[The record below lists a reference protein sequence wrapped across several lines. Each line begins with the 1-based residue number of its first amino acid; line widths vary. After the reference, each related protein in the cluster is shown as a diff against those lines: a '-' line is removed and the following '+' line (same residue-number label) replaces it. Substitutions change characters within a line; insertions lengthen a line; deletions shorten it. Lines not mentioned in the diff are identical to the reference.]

1 MNAAAP
7 VFSLRFRMARL
18 GALVRREVRDQFR
31 DWRVVLP
38 LAILTLFF
46 PVLMN
51 YAAHLV
57 INYVNQYGGNVI
69 AQAIFPFLLMIVGF
83 FPTSVS
89 LVIALESFVGEKE
102 RYSLEPLLA
111 TPLTDTELF
120 LGKVLASVLTPLCA
134 AGLGIAAYLAG
145 MYFLAGWFPP
155 LPLLFEILVLTVA
168 HAACMVSAA
177 VVISAQ
183 TNSVRA
189 ANLLASFVIVPAAL
203 LMQGESIV
211 MFYRMYRELW
221 WIIAG
226 VFHPDGDLP
235 AHRAAPIPARGAA
248 LARGGGN
255 PLRPDGFLLLAV
267 VHRRR
272 AQSRRSGTARRSVP
286 RCGGRSRRFPGR
298 PSRSVSARWPGLYFA
313 ESFPFPAQFAA
324 NEQLPTEFLRF
335 ARRARVL
342 HAGRNAG
349 DFLSQRCRRSFLASI
364 LGAISLGIMGL
375 VIMMLP
381 IGIIAYAT
389 AILARGGFAP
399 GLFLLG
405 LVLPHGI
412 VEIPAMALAGAAIL
426 RCGNCLLAKPEGRSL
441 GQLWLQALADW
452 LTDPARRGGAD
463 AAARGDSGDLGD
475 AAGRRLGDGMVKLIV
490 LGSSC
495 LVSTEKRRPTQL
507 LCLGRAARIAHR
519 LRSFSARP
527 AGSAR
532 DRPRRD
538 RRYLHHAFPSRSR
551 RGIARIPDGA
561 CVAETPQTDPDSRRA
576 SGRWP
581 GSGR

>member
-1 MNAAAP
+1 
-7 VFSLRFRMARL
+7 
-18 GALVRREVRDQFR
+18 
-31 DWRVVLP
+31 
-38 LAILTLFF
+38 
-46 PVLMN
+46 
-51 YAAHLV
+51 
-57 INYVNQYGGNVI
+57 
-69 AQAIFPFLLMIVGF
+69 MIVGF

-134 AGLGIAAYLAG
+134 AGLGITAYLAG

-211 MFYRMYRELW
+211 MFYRMYDALW

-226 VFHPDGDLP
+226 VIILTAIFLRIGLRQFRREELLSREVEEIRFDRMGSFFWRSFTGGARNPVAWYRKAVGPALRRTLP
-235 AHRAAPIPARGAA
+235 ALPWTVVALGFGA
-248 LARGGGN
+248 
-255 PLRPDGFLLLAV
+255 V
-267 VHRRR
+267 
-272 AQSRRSGTARRSVP
+272 T
-286 RCGGRSRRFPGR
+286 
-298 PSRSVSARWPGLYFA
+298 GLYFA
-313 ESFPFPAQFAA
+313 NRYPFPAGMLQMSNYRKNFFDSLGALGFFTPGGTLA
-324 NEQLPTEFLRF
+324 IFYHNLQ
-335 ARRARVL
+335 AI
-342 HAGRNAG
+342 
-349 DFLSQRCRRSFLASI
+349 FLASI

-452 LTDPARRGGAD
+452 LTILLGVVAPMLLLAAILETWVTPL
-463 AAARGDSGDLGD
+463 AAAWVMG
-475 AAGRRLGDGMVKLIV
+475 
-490 LGSSC
+490 
-495 LVSTEKRRPTQL
+495 
-507 LCLGRAARIAHR
+507 
-519 LRSFSARP
+519 
-527 AGSAR
+527 
-532 DRPRRD
+532 
-538 RRYLHHAFPSRSR
+538 
-551 RGIARIPDGA
+551 
-561 CVAETPQTDPDSRRA
+561 
-576 SGRWP
+576 W
-581 GSGR
+581 

>member
-1 MNAAAP
+1 MNAAVPA
-7 VFSLRFRMARL
+7 FSFRFRVSRL

-38 LAILTLFF
+38 LVILTLFF

-51 YAAHLV
+51 YAARLV

-155 LPLLFEILVLTVA
+155 LPLLIEILVLTVA

-203 LMQGESIV
+203 LLQGESIV

-226 VFHPDGDLP
+226 VLILTVIFLRIGLRQFRRDELLSREVEEIRFDRMGSFFWRSLTGGARTPAEWYRKAVGPALRRTLP
-235 AHRAAPIPARGAA
+235 AVPWTAVALGFGAIA
-248 LARGGGN
+248 GVFLANR
-255 PLRPDGFLLLAV
+255 
-267 VHRRR
+267 
-272 AQSRRSGTARRSVP
+272 
-286 RCGGRSRRFPGR
+286 
-298 PSRSVSARWPGLYFA
+298 
-313 ESFPFPAQFAA
+313 FPFPADLLKLQNYRQNFFDSLGALGFFTPGGTL
-324 NEQLPTEFLRF
+324 QIFY
-335 ARRARVL
+335 
-342 HAGRNAG
+342 HNA
-349 DFLSQRCRRSFLASI
+349 QAIFLASL

-375 VIMMLP
+375 VVMMLP

-389 AILARGGFAP
+389 VILARGGFAP

-412 VEIPAMALAGAAIL
+412 VEIPAMILAGAAIL

-452 LTDPARRGGAD
+452 MTVLVGVVVPMLLLSAFLETWVTP
-463 AAARGDSGDLGD
+463 
-475 AAGRRLGDGMVKLIV
+475 IV
-490 LGSSC
+490 
-495 LVSTEKRRPTQL
+495 
-507 LCLGRAARIAHR
+507 
-519 LRSFSARP
+519 
-527 AGSAR
+527 
-532 DRPRRD
+532 
-538 RRYLHHAFPSRSR
+538 
-551 RGIARIPDGA
+551 
-561 CVAETPQTDPDSRRA
+561 A
-576 SGRWP
+576 SWVMGW
-581 GSGR
+581 